1 MPSRKQKRVIQ
12 RRASSRITFVDELPE
27 TKRVAIACQ
36 GGGSHTAFTAGGVKR
51 LLAEKLE
58 RYEIVALSGT
68 SGGAICALLVWYAL
82 LRDDREEAIR
92 LLSSFW
98 HSIAANSPQDLV
110 LNDSFVAM
118 NRLHSTLATPELN
131 PYLYPE
137 WGKDRLKEVIEGL
150 VAFEEIHELVKPSS
164 TKLLIGAVEVR
175 SGEFE
180 VFRNAEVTVEK
191 VLASCALP
199 TLFRSVQIGEDGVYW
214 DGLFSQNPPIRDFMR
229 EFPDAATK
237 PDEVWVIQISPQR
250 REHEPKSISEI
261 LNRRGEMS
269 GNLALHQEID
279 FLNEINGLL
288 SYLPKEHFKHIE
300 VRKIEMFRELDAAS
314 KMDRSPSFVGEMF
327 AYGQGQAE
335 EFLKG
340 VA

>member
-1 MPSRKQKRVIQ
+1 MGQE
-12 RRASSRITFVDELPE
+12 RRR

-36 GGGSHTAFTAGGVKR
+36 GGGSHAAFTAGVLKR
-51 LLAEKLE
+51 LLAEERE

-82 LRDDREEAIR
+82 LRNDRGEAVR
-92 LLSSFW
+92 LLESFW
-98 HSIAANSPQDLV
+98 ESISASYPTERVMNDLLV
-110 LNDSFVAM
+110 EATRMQGKV
-118 NRLHSTLATPELN
+118 ATPMIT

-137 WGKDRLKEVIEGL
+137 WGREALEEALEGMVDFGEIGRLVT
-150 VAFEEIHELVKPSS
+150 ASS
-164 TKLLIGAVEVR
+164 PKLLVGAIEVH

-180 VFRNAEVTVEK
+180 VFRNAEVTAEK
-191 VLASCALP
+191 ILASCALP
-199 TLFRSVQIGEDGVYW
+199 MLFRAVRLGDDKVYW

-237 PDEVWVIQISPQR
+237 PDEIWLIQISPQR
-250 REHEPKSISEI
+250 REHEPQTISEI

-279 FLNEINGLL
+279 FVNEVNGLL
-288 SYLPKEHFKHIE
+288 PYLPKEHYKHIE
-300 VRKIEMFRELDAAS
+300 VRKIEMLRELDAAS
-314 KMDRSPSFVGEMF
+314 KLDRRLSFVREMF
-327 AYGQGQAE
+327 TYGEEQAE

-340 VA
+340 VS

>member
-1 MPSRKQKRVIQ
+1 MDHEDGRERT
-12 RRASSRITFVDELPE
+12 RTR
-27 TKRVAIACQ
+27 RVAIACQ
-36 GGGSHTAFTAGGVKR
+36 GGGSHSAFTAGALKR
-51 LLAEKLE
+51 LLEE
-58 RYEIVALSGT
+58 GRDRYEIVALSGT

-82 LRDDREEAIR
+82 LRDDRGEAVR
-92 LLSSFW
+92 LLESFW
-98 HSIAANSPQDLV
+98 EGVSASSPAELVMNDLLVGATRTQGSAAAPLI
-110 LNDSFVAM
+110 
-118 NRLHSTLATPELN
+118 T

-137 WGKDRLKEVIEGL
+137 WGREALEEALEGL
-150 VAFEEIHELVKPSS
+150 VDFGEIRRLVAASS
-164 TKLLIGAVEVR
+164 PKLLISAVEVL

-180 VFRNAEVTVEK
+180 VFRNAEVTAK
-191 VLASCALP
+191 KILASCALP
-199 TLFRSVQIGEDGVYW
+199 MMFRAVRLGDDGVYW

-237 PDEVWVIQISPQR
+237 PDEIWVIQISPQR

-288 SYLPKEHFKHIE
+288 SYLPKEHYKHIE
-300 VRKIEMFRELDAAS
+300 VRKIEKFRELDAAS

>member
-1 MPSRKQKRVIQ
+1 MGREP
-12 RRASSRITFVDELPE
+12 RRI
-27 TKRVAIACQ
+27 KRVAIACQ
-36 GGGSHTAFTAGGVKR
+36 GGGSHSAFTAGALKR
-51 LLAEKLE
+51 LLAEDRE
-58 RYEIVALSGT
+58 RYEVVALSGT

-82 LRDDREEAIR
+82 LRNDRGQAVR
-92 LLSSFW
+92 LLETFWEGVCASSPAEQ
-98 HSIAANSPQDLV
+98 ITNDLLLGATRTQGNVAAPLI
-110 LNDSFVAM
+110 
-118 NRLHSTLATPELN
+118 T

-137 WGKDRLKEVIEGL
+137 WGREALEEAL
-150 VAFEEIHELVKPSS
+150 EEIVDFGEIRRLFTASS
-164 TKLLIGAVEVR
+164 PKLLIGAVEVL

-180 VFRNAEVTVEK
+180 VFRNEEVTAEK
-191 VLASCALP
+191 ILASCALP
-199 TLFRSVQIGEDGVYW
+199 MLFRAVRLSDDGVYW

-237 PDEVWVIQISPQR
+237 PDEIWLIQISPQR

-288 SYLPKEHFKHIE
+288 AYLPEEHYKHIE
-300 VRKIEMFRELDAAS
+300 VRKIEPLRELDAAS

-327 AYGQGQAE
+327 AYGQEQAE
-335 EFLKG
+335 EFLKRMS
-340 VA
+340 